1 MKAIVKTVDGGE
13 FTFIGAIV
21 KDLKAYYTQD
31 SGTFLAKPLMWV
43 GNGET
48 FINFDHVISIQ
59 FFEMETE
66 VGLSEF
72 K

>member
-31 SGTFLAKPLMWV
+31 TGAYLSKPIGWV
-43 GNGET
+43 GTGEM
-48 FINFDHVISIQ
+48 FINFDHVVSVK
-59 FFEMETE
+59 FVGMETE
-66 VGLSEF
+66 VE
-72 K
+72 